1 MSTPGR
7 LGDFEIVDE
16 IGRGGFGVVYRAAQ
30 VSLDRPVAVKVLY
43 RHLIHTQE
51 QIARFERE
59 ARAAARLD
67 HPALVSVY
75 AWGEAA
81 GDFFI
86 AQRLIGSGRTLAD
99 ELKELRQSGQ
109 PPKGHFRRV
118 AEVCARVAEGL
129 QHAHERGIVH
139 RDVKPS
145 NILLDEHALPC
156 LGDFGLAKVEDGLE
170 LSRTGDFAGSPFY
183 MSPEQAD
190 SRRGNIGAQSD
201 IYSLGVT
208 LYEMLTLTQ
217 PFQGT
222 TSHEIV
228 RRILSEE
235 PARPA
240 RLEPRVP
247 PDLETICLKAMEKAP
262 TLRYGTAGELATDL
276 HAYLD
281 GEPIAAV
288 PISTTRRV
296 MRAARRHREPIM
308 LGLLGV
314 LIVMGGW
321 WASVRVRKSQGDTNV
336 ADAGRV
342 VQESRA
348 EDIVQLQQQM
358 AERIQEAAARNENEQ
373 VSRLL
378 EQQTA
383 ATKFYDDSYQ
393 WAQQQLNGIRSNDE
407 VSKVATGFAT
417 GGLAGG
423 LQGLQ
428 SVFAGRQVSDERDS
442 VLAELER
449 RLKLVNSG
457 MPDAESPAKSP
468 TAAAPA
474 PAPAPSQPKL
484 LHVPSPL
491 TSLPCVLSA
500 DGSDWLWLSGFC
512 QALVPLS
519 LVAPPAGEPASTGLE
534 QARGSATAP
543 AIGTPNDGLPPL
555 QPPRTS
561 ERPEGETSGWLL
573 PRMPW

>member
-51 QIARFERE
+51 QITRFERE

-99 ELKELRQSGQ
+99 ELKELRESGQ
-109 PPKGHFRRV
+109 PPKGHFRRM

-145 NILLDEHALPC
+145 NILLDEHAQPC

-170 LSRTGDFAGSPFY
+170 LSRTGDFAGSPYY

-190 SRRGNIGAQSD
+190 SRRGSIGAQSD

-247 PDLETICLKAMEKAP
+247 PDLETICLKAMEKTAAR
-262 TLRYGTAGELATDL
+262 RYATAGELAADL
-276 HAYLD
+276 QAYLD

-308 LGLLGV
+308 LAALGV
-314 LIVMGGW
+314 LVVCGGW
-321 WASVRVRKSQGDTNV
+321 WASMRLRQSQGDTNV

-348 EDIVQLQQQM
+348 DDLLQLQTQM
-358 AERIQEAAARNENEQ
+358 AERIQEAA
-373 VSRLL
+373 SRPEEVMRLSA
-378 EQQTA
+378 QQQA
-383 ATKFYDDSYQ
+383 ATQFYDDSYK

-457 MPDAESPAKSP
+457 MPEAQSPATTP
-468 TAAAPA
+468 TAAAPPPASGA
-474 PAPAPSQPKL
+474 PKA

-500 DGSDWLWLSGFC
+500 DGSDWLWISGFC

-519 LVAPPAGEPASTGLE
+519 LVAPPAGAPASSGLE

-543 AIGTPNDGLPPL
+543 VIGTPNDGLPPL
-555 QPPRTS
+555 QPPRAS
-561 ERPEGETSGWLL
+561 ERPEGQGTGWLPRL
-573 PRMPW
+573 PW